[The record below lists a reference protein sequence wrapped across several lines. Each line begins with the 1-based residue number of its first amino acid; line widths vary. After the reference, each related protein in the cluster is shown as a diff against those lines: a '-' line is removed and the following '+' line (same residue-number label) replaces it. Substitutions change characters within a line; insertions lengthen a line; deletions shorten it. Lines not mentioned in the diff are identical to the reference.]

1 MKKTESEYVKK
12 RKSYYGFAKDYP
24 GKLGSTKYVIGDSK
38 AVKRRDS
45 VRRILIAVMIILLFI
60 ATFVITSVCLDISHM
75 TV

>member
-1 MKKTESEYVKK
+1 MAKREEDVKR
-12 RKSYYGFAKDYP
+12 RKSYYGFAKNYP